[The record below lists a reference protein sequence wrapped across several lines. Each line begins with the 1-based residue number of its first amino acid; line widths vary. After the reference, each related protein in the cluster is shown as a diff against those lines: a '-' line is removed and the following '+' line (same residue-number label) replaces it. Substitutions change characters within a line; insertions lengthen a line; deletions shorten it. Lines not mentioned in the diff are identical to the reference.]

1 MITMLLL
8 HLPWSCF
15 SLFCFFLLYHY
26 YYSYAQTL
34 PSRCKKEIIHAA
46 DAESQHKGTITI
58 EGLHKVIEN
67 IGASNMVSKREIEM
81 IVAELE
87 NNSQS
92 TKDTIQVATMLKI
105 L

>member
-1 MITMLLL
+1 
-8 HLPWSCF
+8 
-15 SLFCFFLLYHY
+15 
-26 YYSYAQTL
+26 
-34 PSRCKKEIIHAA
+34 
-46 DAESQHKGTITI
+46 
-58 EGLHKVIEN
+58 LHKVIEN